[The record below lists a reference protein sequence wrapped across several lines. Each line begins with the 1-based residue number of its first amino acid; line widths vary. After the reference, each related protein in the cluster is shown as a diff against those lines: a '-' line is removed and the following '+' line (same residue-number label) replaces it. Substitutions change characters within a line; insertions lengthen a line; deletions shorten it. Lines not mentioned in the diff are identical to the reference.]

1 MKRKFTFH
9 PKDYAIGQIEKYY
22 SDMAA
27 KGWHLE
33 HRNIF
38 TSSFLQGEPKDMKYR
53 VEVASPKAF
62 DSTRLPEEQVAVY
75 EDCGW
80 EYVWGHGFIHIFRA
94 PTDSDTEEFY
104 LDPAQQADTLKALRK
119 QALSNIL
126 YWPVWII
133 IFTVMN
139 FFTGQNLPAEAY
151 LMWLQSPQAVLG
163 ILAIMLAFT
172 LGSIIDTY
180 NINKLYKQMKAGIPL
195 DHSPKKTG
203 ILPTVLKYCIII
215 LGFSALWS
223 PYFSPDIPMPEINEG
238 GYVTLSELGI
248 EIPTGNRSYL
258 HSAGYSHKENFL
270 CDYWYVNEDV
280 DEEEYD
286 TLIWLSQDV
295 YKLKNEEKAIKTAN
309 GLMNTSTFARS
320 KSVFKKMYFE
330 GLDTVYYNKDLELVV
345 INDNYVG
352 YFRSIFTPESRDTL
366 LTVLKEKWKQ

>member
-94 PTDSDTEEFY
+94 PADSDTEEFY

-119 QALSNIL
+119 QALGNIL

-139 FFTGQNLPAEAY
+139 FFTGQNMPAETY
-151 LMWLQSPQAVLG
+151 LMWLQTPQAVLG
-163 ILAIMLAFT
+163 ILAIMIAFT
-172 LGSIIDTY
+172 LGSTIDAY

-203 ILPTVLKYCIII
+203 ILPTVLKYCVII
-215 LGFSALWS
+215 LGFAALWS

-238 GYVTLSELGI
+238 GYVTLAELGI

-258 HSAGYSHKENFL
+258 HSVGYSHKENFL
-270 CDYWYVNEDV
+270 CKYWYVSEDV
-280 DEEEYD
+280 DKEEFD
-286 TLIWLSQDV
+286 PLIWLTQDV
-295 YKLKNEEKAIKTAN
+295 YKLKNEEKALKTAN
-309 GLMNTSTFARS
+309 ALMNTSTFARS
-320 KSVFKKMYFE
+320 KSVFKKMDFK

-345 INDNYVG
+345 INDSYVG
-352 YFRSIFTPESRDTL
+352 YFRSIFTPESRDAL
-366 LTVLKEKWKQ
+366 LTVLSEKWA

>member
-1 MKRKFTFH
+1 MDYKYAIH
-9 PKDYAIGQIEKYY
+9 PKHYNIGRIEKFYTE
-22 SDMAA
+22 MAA
-27 KGWHLE
+27 KGWHL
-33 HRNIF
+33 HKHGQIF
-38 TSSFLQGEPKDMKYR
+38 SEFIKGEPKDMKYR

-94 PTDSDTEEFY
+94 PADSDTEEFY
-104 LDPAQQADTLKALRK
+104 LDPAQQADTLNSLRK
-119 QALSNIL
+119 RPLSNIL

-133 IFTVMN
+133 LLTVMN
-139 FFTGQNLPAEAY
+139 FLTGQNLPAEIH
-151 LMWLQSPQAVLG
+151 LMWLQRPHAILG
-163 ILAIMLAFT
+163 ILAVILTFT
-172 LGSIIDTY
+172 LDSIFDGY

-195 DHSPKKTG
+195 DHSPEKTG
-203 ILPTVLKYCIII
+203 ILPTVLKYCVIVIGI
-215 LGFSALWS
+215 VTLWS
-223 PYFSPDIPMPEINEG
+223 SNFSRNTPMPEINEG
-238 GYVTLSELGI
+238 GYVTLAELGV

-258 HSAGYSHKENFL
+258 HSVGYSHKENIL
-270 CDYWYVNEDV
+270 CDYWYVSEDV

-295 YKLKNEEKAIKTAN
+295 YKLKNEEKALKTAN
-309 GLMNTSTFARS
+309 ALMNTSTFARS

-352 YFRSIFTPESRDTL
+352 YFRSIFTPESRDAL
-366 LTVLKEKWKQ
+366 LTVLKEKWV

>member
-22 SDMAA
+22 TDMAA

-33 HRNIF
+33 HRKIF
-38 TSSFLQGEPKDMKYR
+38 TSSFLKGEPKDMKYR
-53 VEVASPKAF
+53 VEVISPKAF
-62 DSTRLPEEQVAVY
+62 EDFQLPDEQVTVY

-80 EYVWGHGFIHIFRA
+80 EYVWGHQYIHVFRA
-94 PTDSDTEEFY
+94 PADSDAEEFY
-104 LDPAQQADTLKALRK
+104 LDPAQQAETLNSLRK
-119 QALSNIL
+119 RPLGNIL

-133 IFTVMN
+133 VFTVMK

-172 LGSIIDTY
+172 LGSIIDAY

-203 ILPTVLKYCIII
+203 ILPTVLKYCIIV
-215 LGFSALWS
+215 LGFAALWS

-238 GYVTLSELGI
+238 GYVTLAEQGV

-258 HSAGYSHKENFL
+258 YSVRYSHKENVL
-270 CDYWYVNEDV
+270 CDYWYVSEDV
-280 DEEEYD
+280 DKEEFD
-286 TLIWLSQDV
+286 PLIWLTQDV

-309 GLMNTSTFARS
+309 ALMNTSTFARS
-320 KSVFKKMYFE
+320 KSVFRKMDFK
-330 GLDTVYYNKDLELVV
+330 GLDTVYCNKDLELVV
-345 INDNYVG
+345 INDSYVG
-352 YFRSIFTPESRDTL
+352 YFRSIFTPESRDAL
-366 LTVLKEKWKQ
+366 LTVLSEKWA

>member
-38 TSSFLQGEPKDMKYR
+38 TSSFLQGEPKNMKYR

-62 DSTRLPEEQVAVY
+62 DDAQLPEEQVAVY

-80 EYVWGHGFIHIFRA
+80 EYVWGHGLIHTFRA
-94 PTDSDTEEFY
+94 PADSDTEEFY
-104 LDPAQQADTLKALRK
+104 LDPAQQAGTLKSLRK
-119 QALSNIL
+119 QALGNIL
-126 YWPVWII
+126 YWPIWII

-139 FFTGQNLPAEAY
+139 FLTGQNMPAETY
-151 LMWLQSPQAVLG
+151 LMWLQTPQAICG

-172 LGSIIDTY
+172 SDGVIAAYHLTRLST
-180 NINKLYKQMKAGIPL
+180 QMKKGIPL

-203 ILPTVLKYCIII
+203 MLPTVIKYCAII
-215 LGFSALWS
+215 LGFAALWS
-223 PYFSPDIPMPEINEG
+223 PYFAPDVAMPEVNTG
-238 GYVTLSELGI
+238 GYVTLAELGV
-248 EIPTGNRSYL
+248 EIPTGNQGYL
-258 HSAGYSHKENFL
+258 HSVGYSHKENFL
-270 CDYWYVNEDV
+270 CDYWYLNEDV
-280 DEEEYD
+280 NEKEFDP
-286 TLIWLSQDV
+286 LVWMSQDV
-295 YKLKNEEKAIKTAN
+295 YKLKNENNAIKTAN
-309 GLMNTSTFARS
+309 ALMNTSTFARS
-320 KSVFKKMYFE
+320 KSVFKKMDFK

-352 YFRSIFTPESRDTL
+352 YFRSIFTEESRNAL
-366 LTVLKEKWKQ
+366 LAVLSEKWI

>member
-27 KGWHLE
+27 RGWHLE
-33 HRNIF
+33 YRNMF

-94 PTDSDTEEFY
+94 PADSDTEEFY

-139 FFTGQNLPAEAY
+139 L
-151 LMWLQSPQAVLG
+151 
-163 ILAIMLAFT
+163 
-172 LGSIIDTY
+172 
-180 NINKLYKQMKAGIPL
+180 
-195 DHSPKKTG
+195 
-203 ILPTVLKYCIII
+203 
-215 LGFSALWS
+215 
-223 PYFSPDIPMPEINEG
+223 
-238 GYVTLSELGI
+238 
-248 EIPTGNRSYL
+248 
-258 HSAGYSHKENFL
+258 
-270 CDYWYVNEDV
+270 
-280 DEEEYD
+280 
-286 TLIWLSQDV
+286 
-295 YKLKNEEKAIKTAN
+295 
-309 GLMNTSTFARS
+309 S
-320 KSVFKKMYFE
+320 KSSK
-330 GLDTVYYNKDLELVV
+330 
-345 INDNYVG
+345 
-352 YFRSIFTPESRDTL
+352 S
-366 LTVLKEKWKQ
+366 W